1 MNNELLL
8 ALIDSIVDDAIKKQ
22 ISVIE
27 GPRGQ
32 RGPKG
37 RDGRDFYLED
47 HSEAI
52 KQLVLENLPTE
63 INLTDE
69 QLLAIKGKDFSFEES
84 REHIANLIKENA
96 HLFKLH
102 FSDLSEEEIQSLKGE
117 KGPRGQRGRQG
128 DKGDK
133 GDTGLDGANGRDGKD
148 GKDFS
153 FEECQEQI
161 SNNTL
166 MLASKSTGGS
176 HVEIKN
182 LVRFKDFVKGFAVD
196 IFIAEWDVS

>member
-128 DKGDK
+128 DSGENGTTWHSGRGSPENLEATPGDFYF
-133 GDTGLDGANGRDGKD
+133 
-148 GKDFS
+148 DFS
-153 FEECQEQI
+153 MAI
-161 SNNTL
+161 SMSDPKIL
-166 MLASKSTGGS
+166 GR
-176 HVEIKN
+176 KN
-182 LVRFKDFVKGFAVD
+182 QT
-196 IFIAEWDVS
+196 